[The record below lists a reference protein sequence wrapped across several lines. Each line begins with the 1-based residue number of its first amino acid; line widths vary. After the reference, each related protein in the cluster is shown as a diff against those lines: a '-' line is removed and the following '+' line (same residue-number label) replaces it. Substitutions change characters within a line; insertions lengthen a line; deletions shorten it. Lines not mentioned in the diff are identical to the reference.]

1 MKDSEY
7 RILYKSNVERDFKSI
22 EIKQRKRISKKIETV
37 LSQNPCKGKQLKGE
51 YKGFWRIRIG
61 NYRIVYKIIRKDVII
76 VAVGHIKEIYK
87 QK

>member
-37 LSQNPCKGKQLKGE
+37 LSQNPYKGKQLKRE

-61 NYRIVYKIIRKDVII
+61 NYRIVYKIIQKDVII
-76 VAVGHIKEIYK
+76 VAVGHRKEIYK
-87 QK
+87 